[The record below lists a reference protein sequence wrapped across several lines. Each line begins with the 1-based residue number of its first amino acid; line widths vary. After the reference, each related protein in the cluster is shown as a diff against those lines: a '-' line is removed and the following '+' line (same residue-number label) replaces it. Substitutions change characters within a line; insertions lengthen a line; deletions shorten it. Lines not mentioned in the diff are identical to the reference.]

1 MKVRAGAA
9 LELRWS
15 GIMAM
20 LCEVM
25 LWLHHGY
32 VVAAATGT
40 ASGKRERLCRPGG
53 NKHVCRSYGSS
64 SLLRAS

>member
-32 VVAAATGT
+32 VVAVATGA
-40 ASGKRERLCRPGG
+40 ASGRRERE
-53 NKHVCRSYGSS
+53 
-64 SLLRAS
+64 